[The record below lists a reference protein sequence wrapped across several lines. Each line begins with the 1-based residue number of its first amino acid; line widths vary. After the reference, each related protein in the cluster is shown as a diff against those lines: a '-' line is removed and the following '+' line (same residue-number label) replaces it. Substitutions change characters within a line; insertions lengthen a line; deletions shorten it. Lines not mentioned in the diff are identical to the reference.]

1 MSQSARNP
9 WPVRLA
15 IAGAVL
21 LILGA
26 FLLNSQGDAIDE
38 VQRIETVALGFRH
51 FLAFGIRDEAVDVHR
66 VERNLVGKVQ
76 GHHDHSSDPKENDVV
91 PRYQGT

>member
-1 MSQSARNP
+1 MAQSTRNP
-9 WPVRLA
+9 WPMRLA

-38 VQRIETVALGFRH
+38 AYDPRVMAVATATGAGSEVVN
-51 FLAFGIRDEAVDVHR
+51 LAEGCYYAVT
-66 VERNLVGKVQ
+66 L
-76 GHHDHSSDPKENDVV
+76 
-91 PRYQGT
+91 

>member
-1 MSQSARNP
+1 MAQSARNP

-38 VQRIETVALGFRH
+38 A
-51 FLAFGIRDEAVDVHR
+51 
-66 VERNLVGKVQ
+66 
-76 GHHDHSSDPKENDVV
+76 
-91 PRYQGT
+91 